1 MVLGAALA
9 LFVSFLCLPGMPL
22 YSYELKTIDSRFRL
36 RADNLPAKHVVIV
49 AIDERSLNDSRLGRW
64 PWDRARHAELI
75 RVLTKEN
82 PCSIAFDVIFSEP
95 SNPASDGQLAAA
107 MATSRRVFLAL
118 HPAELPAGKDA
129 EQAAERFAVQPGM
142 VSNQQLLP
150 QFGALIPPRPDF
162 ARAAAGG
169 GAIAAFADPDG
180 VVRRAMLLSTQTAP
194 NPEQHRLYPS
204 LLLSLAA
211 WNMRWDYAGMNF
223 NLTEQATLS
232 PQVHVPLDGAGN
244 AMINFLGPAEMVSKV
259 SYVDVLDSRYPRG
272 TFAGK
277 IVLVGFTAPGLV
289 DQYAVP
295 LQPSIMSGVDIQ
307 AQTLENL
314 LDGRF
319 LRPSSRGNLFGVAL
333 LLTIFAA
340 VAAASTRPVLGLAI
354 VALMLGGYNVASLR
368 AFSETGA
375 VWPGLAPNLSAVL
388 AFAIVAVFR
397 LATEEKGRRQLREE
411 FGRYAPPQVV
421 ARLDSG
427 EMKERA
433 AGVKRQ
439 VTSLFADVRGFTAW
453 SASADPHDVI
463 TVLNTYYESMT
474 QLAFE
479 VEGTVDNIVGDEIFV
494 TFNAIDDQQDHIAR
508 SVDLAINMIAALEGL
523 NERWLAHGT
532 LPSELRIGVGINT
545 GEALVGSLGSKVRTQ
560 YTVLGQS
567 VNLAARLQALNKD
580 LGTTIVCSKEVAD
593 VVAGH
598 VELRSHG
605 MRDIR
610 GHPVPVEV
618 FEVLGRATGR

>member
-1 MVLGAALA
+1 
-9 LFVSFLCLPGMPL
+9 
-22 YSYELKTIDSRFRL
+22 
-36 RADNLPAKHVVIV
+36 
-49 AIDERSLNDSRLGRW
+49 
-64 PWDRARHAELI
+64 
-75 RVLTKEN
+75 
-82 PCSIAFDVIFSEP
+82 
-95 SNPASDGQLAAA
+95 
-107 MATSRRVFLAL
+107 
-118 HPAELPAGKDA
+118 
-129 EQAAERFAVQPGM
+129 
-142 VSNQQLLP
+142 
-150 QFGALIPPRPDF
+150 
-162 ARAAAGG
+162 
-169 GAIAAFADPDG
+169 
-180 VVRRAMLLSTQTAP
+180 
-194 NPEQHRLYPS
+194 
-204 LLLSLAA
+204 
-211 WNMRWDYAGMNF
+211 
-223 NLTEQATLS
+223 
-232 PQVHVPLDGAGN
+232 
-244 AMINFLGPAEMVSKV
+244 
-259 SYVDVLDSRYPRG
+259 
-272 TFAGK
+272 
-277 IVLVGFTAPGLV
+277 
-289 DQYAVP
+289 
-295 LQPSIMSGVDIQ
+295 
-307 AQTLENL
+307 
-314 LDGRF
+314 
-319 LRPSSRGNLFGVAL
+319 
-333 LLTIFAA
+333 
-340 VAAASTRPVLGLAI
+340 
-354 VALMLGGYNVASLR
+354 
-368 AFSETGA
+368 
-375 VWPGLAPNLSAVL
+375 LSAVL